1 MAVDVWF
8 VSVGLGWEWRG
19 VKVEAVV
26 VCVGRGVGGRT
37 MFITSKCDFA
47 GWQGGHMDME
57 FGKI

>member
-1 MAVDVWF
+1 
-8 VSVGLGWEWRG
+8 

-47 GWQGGHMDME
+47 G
-57 FGKI
+57 